1 MGLKNWESPERE
13 GVNRKPDSA
22 KGILPRS
29 YDLILESALRIF
41 ARERL
46 LLMSQFGKGMDY
58 RQFICGDTR
67 VPSMPMPVVV
77 FSSPRKLPKAPDLGG
92 RVIVLDVAFAGKGLG
107 KSFDKSTGR
116 LIFELGERLAAWV
129 DHHDNER
136 HIDYKGDP
144 RFVLSTKSHHHACA
158 EMITPELVERV
169 GRVDTIVAH
178 GDLDGLYSVAKWVL
192 GGHPP
197 YNGADADAR
206 AVDSRIGTPGDLGKL
221 IDRALR
227 ARPRDEKLF
236 NSVVRYLVSGCKGG
250 GEEEEI
256 MEAADE
262 FSLLEAASLELAEDY
277 RVEGRVAFV
286 DIGDPIQR
294 FDKTELLLYGQ
305 KLAPVAIVKQGQ
317 NVTAAAP
324 YDSGLDFVEM
334 LGLGGGMPTRVTVKA
349 VRLEELMNK
358 VNES

>member
-1 MGLKNWESPERE
+1 MNR
-13 GVNRKPDSA
+13 GVRDMNCRQT
-22 KGILPRS
+22 KGIKNGDGGVR
-29 YDLILESALRIF
+29 
-41 ARERL
+41 
-46 LLMSQFGKGMDY
+46 
-58 RQFICGDTR
+58 FI
-67 VPSMPMPVVV
+67 PAVVYA
-77 FSSPRKLPKAPDLGG
+77 SPRKLPKAQDLRG
-92 RVIVLDVAFAGKGLG
+92 RVVVLDVAFAGKGLG
-107 KSFDKSTGR
+107 KSFEKSTGR
-116 LIFELGERLAAWV
+116 LIFDLGERLAMWV

-144 RFVLSTKSHHHACA
+144 RFVLSTKSEHHACA

-169 GRVDTIVAH
+169 GVVDTIVAH

-197 YNGADADAR
+197 YQGADADAR

-236 NSVVRYLVSGCKGG
+236 DSVVRYLVSGCSGG
-250 GEEEEI
+250 GESREEEVI

-286 DIGDPIQR
+286 DIGEPLQR

-305 KLAPVAIVKQGQ
+305 KMAPVAIVKQGH

-324 YDSGLDFVEM
+324 YDSGVDFVEM
-334 LGLGGGMPTRVTVKA
+334 LGLGGGMPTRVTVKT
-349 VRLEELMNK
+349 VRLEELMK
-358 VNES
+358 KINES